1 MSTCKQELEAASS
14 ARWYA
19 VKCQPNREA
28 VASAHLHNQDFEI
41 FLPRGQRVRR
51 HARKVDIVLAPF
63 FPGYLFI
70 RLDLTRDRWRC
81 VNSTHGVS
89 NLVMQGSAPAA
100 VPAGIIEQL
109 QARCDGR
116 GVLDM
121 DTQLKPGQSV
131 RILTGALADFVG
143 ELECQDANDRVRV
156 LLTILGKP
164 TSVALPRISV
174 VPDSL
179 SA

>member
-1 MSTCKQELEAASS
+1 MLTCQNDPAVTSS

-28 VASAHLHNQDFEI
+28 MAALHLGNQNFQV

-63 FPGYLFI
+63 FPGYLFVC
-70 RLDLTRDRWRC
+70 LDLTRDRWRC
-81 VNSTHGVS
+81 VNSTYGVS
-89 NLVMQGSAPAA
+89 NLVMQGAAPAA
-100 VPAGIIEQL
+100 VPIGIIEQL
-109 QARCDGR
+109 QARCDAR

-121 DTQLKPGQSV
+121 DIKLKPGQPV
-131 RILTGALADFVG
+131 RIMTGALADFVG
-143 ELECQDANDRVRV
+143 ELECHGAADRVRV

-164 TSVALPRISV
+164 TSVVLPLTSV
-174 VPDSL
+174 VPESL
-179 SA
+179 LA

>member
-1 MSTCKQELEAASS
+1 MLTCQNDPATTSS

-19 VKCQPNREA
+19 VRCQPNREA
-28 VASAHLHNQDFEI
+28 LALAHLRNQDFQV
-41 FLPRGQRVRR
+41 FLPRSQRVRR
-51 HARKVDIVLAPF
+51 HARKVDVVLAPF
-63 FPGYLFI
+63 FPGYLFV
-70 RLDLTRDRWRC
+70 RLDLGMDRWRC

-89 NLVMQGSAPAA
+89 NLVMQGAVPAA

-109 QARCDGR
+109 QARCDDR

-121 DTQLKPGQSV
+121 DIQLKRGQPV

-143 ELECQDANDRVRV
+143 ELECHDADDRVRV

-164 TSVALPRISV
+164 TLVALPRISV
-174 VPDSL
+174 VPESP

>member
-1 MSTCKQELEAASS
+1 MLTCQDDVAAKSS
-14 ARWYA
+14 ERWYV

-28 VASAHLHNQDFEI
+28 LAAAHLGNQDFRI

-51 HARKVDIVLAPF
+51 HARKIDVILAPF
-63 FPGYLFI
+63 FPGYLFV

-81 VNSTHGVS
+81 VNSTCGVS
-89 NLVMQGSAPAA
+89 HLVMQGSAPAA
-100 VPAGIIEQL
+100 VPDGIVEQL
-109 QARCDGR
+109 QKRCDAR
-116 GVLDM
+116 GVLDL
-121 DTQLKPGQSV
+121 DVQLQQGQPV

-143 ELECQDANDRVRV
+143 QFEYQHADDRVRV

-164 TSVALPRISV
+164 TSVALPRTSV
-174 VPDSL
+174 VPESL

>member
-1 MSTCKQELEAASS
+1 MQTCQNDPAVATS

-28 VASAHLHNQDFEI
+28 IAAAHLSNQDFCV

-51 HARKVDIVLAPF
+51 HARKIDLVLAPF
-63 FPGYLFI
+63 FPGYLFV

-89 NLVMQGSAPAA
+89 NLVMRGAVPAA
-100 VPAGIIEQL
+100 APAGIIEQL
-109 QARCDGR
+109 QARCDAR

-121 DTQLKPGQSV
+121 DAPLRPGQPV

-143 ELECQDANDRVRV
+143 ELERQEADDRVHA

-164 TSVALPRISV
+164 TSVALPRNSV
-174 VPDSL
+174 VPESL

>member
-1 MSTCKQELEAASS
+1 MLTCQNDPAATSS

-28 VASAHLHNQDFEI
+28 VAAAHLGNQNFRV

-51 HARKVDIVLAPF
+51 HARKADIVLAPF
-63 FPGYLFI
+63 FPSYLFV

-89 NLVMQGSAPAA
+89 HLVMQGSAPAS

-109 QARCDGR
+109 QARCDAR
-116 GVLDM
+116 GVLDL
-121 DTQLKPGQSV
+121 DTELKPGQPV

-143 ELECQDANDRVRV
+143 ELERQDAADRVRV

-164 TSVALPRISV
+164 TSVVLPRTSV
-174 VPDSL
+174 VLEGL

>member
-1 MSTCKQELEAASS
+1 MQTSQNDAAATSS

-28 VASAHLHNQDFEI
+28 TAAAHLANQDFRV

-51 HARKVDIVLAPF
+51 HARKVDVVLAPF
-63 FPGYLFI
+63 FPSYLFV

-89 NLVMQGSAPAA
+89 SLVMQGSAPAA

-109 QARCDGR
+109 QARCDAR
-116 GVLDM
+116 GVIDLNIE
-121 DTQLKPGQSV
+121 LKPGQPV

-143 ELECQDANDRVRV
+143 ELERQDAVDRVRV

-164 TSVALPRISV
+164 TSVVLPRTSV
-174 VPDSL
+174 VPASL

>member
-1 MSTCKQELEAASS
+1 MQTRQNDPAGTSS

-28 VASAHLHNQDFEI
+28 MACAHLLNQNFEV

-51 HARKVDIVLAPF
+51 HARKVDVVLAPF
-63 FPGYLFI
+63 FPGYLFV
-70 RLDLTRDRWRC
+70 RLDVTRDRWRC

-89 NLVMQGSAPAA
+89 HLVMQGAGPAA

-109 QARCDGR
+109 QARCDDR

-121 DTQLKPGQSV
+121 DSQLKPGQPV
-131 RILTGALADFVG
+131 RILTGALADFVV
-143 ELECQDANDRVRV
+143 ELERQDAADRVSV

-164 TSVALPRISV
+164 TSVVLPRTSV
-174 VPDSL
+174 VPESL

>member
-1 MSTCKQELEAASS
+1 MLTCKKNPAATSS

-28 VASAHLHNQDFEI
+28 IAAAHLGNQEFQV

-51 HARKVDIVLAPF
+51 HARKVDIVLSPF
-63 FPGYLFI
+63 FPSYLFV

-81 VNSTHGVS
+81 VNSTCGVS
-89 NLVMQGSAPAA
+89 QLVMQGSVPAA
-100 VPAGIIEQL
+100 VPAGIIEEL
-109 QARCDGR
+109 QGRCDAR
-116 GVLDM
+116 GVIDLD
-121 DTQLKPGQSV
+121 TKLKPGQQV

-143 ELECQDANDRVRV
+143 EFERQDAADRVRV

-174 VPDSL
+174 VPESL

>member
-1 MSTCKQELEAASS
+1 MLTCKKEPAASPS

-19 VKCQPNREA
+19 VKCQPNRE
-28 VASAHLHNQDFEI
+28 VLASAHLRNQDFQV
-41 FLPRGQRVRR
+41 FLPRSQRVRR
-51 HARKVDIVLAPF
+51 HARKVDVVLAPF
-63 FPGYLFI
+63 FPGYLFV

-89 NLVMQGSAPAA
+89 NLVMQGGIPAA

-109 QARCDGR
+109 QARCDDR

-121 DTQLKPGQSV
+121 DVQLKPGQPV

-143 ELECQDANDRVRV
+143 ELECQDADDRVRV

-174 VPDSL
+174 VPESL

>member
-1 MSTCKQELEAASS
+1 MFTCENDPAATSS

-28 VASAHLHNQDFEI
+28 MAVAHLGNQDFRV

-51 HARKVDIVLAPF
+51 HARKIDLVLAPF
-63 FPGYLFI
+63 FPSYLFV

-81 VNSTHGVS
+81 VNSTQGVS
-89 NLVMQGSAPAA
+89 HLVMQGSVPAA
-100 VPAGIIEQL
+100 VPPGVIEQL
-109 QARCDGR
+109 QARCDAR

-121 DTQLKPGQSV
+121 DIALKPGQPV

-143 ELECQDANDRVRV
+143 ELERQDATDRVRV

-164 TSVALPRISV
+164 TSVALPRTSV
-174 VPDSL
+174 VPASL

>member
-1 MSTCKQELEAASS
+1 MLTCQNDPAVTSS

-28 VASAHLHNQDFEI
+28 MAARHLGNQNFQV

-51 HARKVDIVLAPF
+51 HARKVDIVLSPF
-63 FPGYLFI
+63 FPSYLFV

-81 VNSTHGVS
+81 VNSTCGVS
-89 NLVMQGSAPAA
+89 QLVMQGSAPAA
-100 VPAGIIEQL
+100 VPEGVIEAL
-109 QARCDGR
+109 EARCDAR
-116 GVLDM
+116 GVINF
-121 DTQLKPGQSV
+121 DTQLKPGQPV

-143 ELECQDANDRVRV
+143 EFEHQDASDRVRV

-164 TSVALPRISV
+164 TSVVLPLTSV
-174 VPDSL
+174 VPESL

>member
-1 MSTCKQELEAASS
+1 MLTHQNDPAATCS

-28 VASAHLHNQDFEI
+28 VAAAHLGNQDFQI

-51 HARKVDIVLAPF
+51 HARKVDLVLAPF
-63 FPGYLFI
+63 FPGYLFV

-89 NLVMQGSAPAA
+89 NLVMQGAAPAA
-100 VPAGIIEQL
+100 VPPGIVEEL
-109 QARCDGR
+109 QERCDAR
-116 GVLDM
+116 GVIDLD
-121 DTQLKPGQSV
+121 TKLRLGQPV
-131 RILTGALADFVG
+131 RILAGALADFVG
-143 ELECQDANDRVRV
+143 EFERQDAVDRVRV

-164 TSVALPRISV
+164 TSVALPRINV
-174 VPDSL
+174 APASL

>member
-1 MSTCKQELEAASS
+1 MLTCQNDPVVASS
-14 ARWYA
+14 TRWYA

-28 VASAHLHNQDFEI
+28 LASAHLGNQGFEV

-51 HARKVDIVLAPF
+51 HARKVDIVLVPF
-63 FPGYLFI
+63 FPSYLFV

-81 VNSTHGVS
+81 VNSTCGVS
-89 NLVMQGSAPAA
+89 HLVMQGGTPVA

-109 QARCDGR
+109 QARCDDR

-121 DTQLKPGQSV
+121 DVQLKPGQPV

-143 ELECQDANDRVRV
+143 ELECQDADDRVRV

-174 VPDSL
+174 VPESL